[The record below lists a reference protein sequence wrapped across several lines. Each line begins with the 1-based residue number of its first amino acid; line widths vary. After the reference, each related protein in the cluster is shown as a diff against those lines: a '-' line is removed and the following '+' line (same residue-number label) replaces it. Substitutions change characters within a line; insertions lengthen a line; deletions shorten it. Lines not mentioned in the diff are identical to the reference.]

1 MKDLNEIY
9 DTQSFMYW
17 CNRLGELNN
26 PYAKKPGSYTAE
38 ELNDVSIMPPR
49 EQELYA
55 MKYDDRPEY
64 VVSWNYRAYTAYSI
78 LFSYLYL
85 QTLLPED
92 TDDYRTDILREYAET
107 ITVPEGCEILFGED
121 SDIDGH
127 ELILMIPY
135 SLREKKDE
143 IIRTVEETVY
153 KNFENLIDPEPKPT
167 AIPKTL
173 YTVSTLYENADTHE
187 CIYRIRQIC
196 RTAEEAE
203 QEAKTYMENF
213 RIDMKEELARFNPG
227 ATTRYPLYGSLME
240 SAYDENDETAEH
252 EYYNQISWGCGQD
265 YRRYAVMTDKIETE
279 D

>member
-17 CNRLGELNN
+17 CNRHGELNN
-26 PYAKKPGSYTAE
+26 PYAKKPGSYTTE

-55 MKYDDRPEY
+55 MKDDDRPEY
-64 VVSWNYRAYTAYSI
+64 VTSWNYRAYTAYSI
-78 LFSYLYL
+78 LFDYLYL
-85 QTLLPED
+85 QTLLPEY
-92 TDDYRTDILREYAET
+92 TDDYRTDILRKYAET

-127 ELILMIPY
+127 ELLLMIPY

-143 IIRTVEETVY
+143 IIHTAEETVY
-153 KNFENLIDPEPKPT
+153 KNFEEFVCPEK
-167 AIPKTL
+167 AISKTL
-173 YTVSTLYENADTHE
+173 YAVSTLYENADTHE
-187 CIYRIRQIC
+187 CAYRIRQIC
-196 RTAEEAE
+196 STAEEAE
-203 QEAKTYMENF
+203 REAKTYMEYF
-213 RIDMKEELARFNPG
+213 KMDMKEELARFNPG

-240 SAYDENDETAEH
+240 SSYDQNDETAEH

-265 YRRYAVMTDKIETE
+265 YRRYAVMTDKIEAE
-279 D
+279 G